1 MSEELLLLND
11 QDKADKVLITHS
23 AVQAL
28 ITKTWAE
35 PDRNFSASSVLQK
48 FIQPALGKAH
58 L

>member
-11 QDKADKVLITHS
+11 QDKADKVLPTHS

-28 ITKTWAE
+28 ITITWAE
-35 PDRNFSASSVLQK
+35 PDRKCSVSSVLQK
-48 FIQPALGKAH
+48 LYSLTPDKAQ